1 HVVGIDRGL
10 RFLTTAYD
18 EKDKT
23 NFVSGKNIAYKR
35 KKYAYLRSILQAK
48 GTKSAKRKLKRL
60 AHQENRWMADINH
73 CLSKTLV

>member
-1 HVVGIDRGL
+1 VGIDRGL

-18 EKDKT
+18 EKGKT
-23 NFVSGKNIAYKR
+23 NFVSGKNIAYRR
-35 KKYAYLRSILQAK
+35 KKYAYLRSKLQAK

-73 CLSKTLV
+73 CLSKTLVE